1 METKKRILVVEDDKS
16 LLPMITYNIEKN
28 GFQVSSATNGEDA
41 LLLMKEEIPSL
52 AIFDWMIPAPS
63 GLELCKIV
71 RRKPETSNLPI
82 IMLTAKEEEEDRVR
96 GLDCGADDYITKP
109 FSPAELI
116 ARIKALLRR
125 SSSSVDQILEFEDI
139 KIVTNQHKVYRGE
152 ARVHLGPLEYKLLKH
167 FLENPGRVFSR
178 EQLLDSVWGRDI
190 YVEQRTVDTHIR
202 RLRKAVNLNGKKN
215 LIRTIRAT
223 GYSIDKDKNFL

>member
-1 METKKRILVVEDDKS
+1 
-16 LLPMITYNIEKN
+16 MITYNIEKN
-28 GFQVSSATNGEDA
+28 GFQVNSATNGEDA

-125 SSSSVDQILEFEDI
+125 SSSSADQILEFEDI
-139 KIVTNQHKVYRGE
+139 KIVTNQHKVYRGG
-152 ARVHLGPLEYKLLKH
+152 ARVHLGPLEYKLLKN

-178 EQLLDSVWGRDI
+178 EQLLDSVWGHGI

-202 RLRKAVNLNGKKN
+202 RLRKAVNLKGKKN

-223 GYSIDKDKNFL
+223 GYSIDKD